1 MLRVCDGQGYGRLTH
16 EVNVS
21 HRTTVNPTRS
31 KRRIKPFDVR
41 RVLAE
46 RGELSVQQLAAEL
59 QVTER
64 QVRIALRCVN
74 YRASVEMTGAR
85 GRPRVLYALDG
96 GAA

>member
-1 MLRVCDGQGYGRLTH
+1 M
-16 EVNVS
+16 S
-21 HRTTVNPTRS
+21 HKTTDNPTRS

-41 RVLAE
+41 RGLAE
-46 RGELSVQQLAAEL
+46 RGDLSVQQLSAEL

-85 GRPRVLYALDG
+85 GRPRMLYALA